1 MDRTQ
6 LSQDIQA
13 LQERLETIQQ
23 SAKDSS
29 TQPEELLTEAINEL
43 SLTLEKLRQQNQE
56 LIAPRPDLARE
67 SQGYQNRL
75 EEAPEGVPITQAEP
89 TKDSPGTF
97 EQLQREI
104 IKRRLAIAAL
114 QESEERFR
122 AIFEQAAV
130 GIAQTTPSGQPLRYN
145 QRFCEIVGYTESE
158 LLEQAFP
165 NITHP
170 DVREAEAA
178 LINQLLTSEI
188 STYSMEKP
196 YIRKDAQLQWV
207 NVSVSLVRDS
217 TGTPQYFI
225 AVVED
230 IQERKQAEA
239 ALRESEERLRVIFE
253 QAAVGIAQVAPC
265 GRFLQVNQRYCDL
278 AGYTKSEMLERTFQ
292 EITHPDDLETDLEQ
306 MRRLFAGKIPTFSME
321 KRFVRKDGQLQW
333 TNLTVSLV
341 RNSAATP
348 QYTIGVIEDIQERKR
363 AEEQLQAS
371 EERYRTVSELISD
384 YAYSLRL
391 SPNGKAKADWTTDA
405 FSRISGYTL
414 EEVEQDLGWQKLI
427 HPDDLPIAWRRAK
440 ALLSG
445 QSDISE
451 YRIITKSGEVRWL
464 RDYGSPIAEEGLSG
478 ASSIPTESQSQR
490 LIYGAAQDITQQK
503 RAQEQLRYRL
513 VLETALAQVS
523 RKLASSEAVELSQ
536 VLEILGVAVGAN
548 SAHLL
553 RFAASKALGENFY
566 RWCEHQ
572 TLAMNIEDWCNLDE
586 YSFPWLWSQLDNNQ
600 NIVISDVEELPL
612 TAQAEKNLL
621 KELNIC
627 SILIV
632 PIYQQSGQIWGTISL
647 DNVGENRKDWLHED
661 AQLLRVVGEMIYSY
675 CDRLQAQAELRASE
689 ALYAG
694 IFNHSAE
701 SIFLVDVLPDG
712 QFVYETLN
720 PAHEE
725 ATGITAAEFAGKT
738 PQEVLPPDIAIHVE
752 KRYHACMTAGKPLTY
767 EETLELPIGT
777 RMWRTTLVPIRDVQG
792 RIVKL
797 QGGSRDIT
805 EEKQATARQIRQ
817 TRYRH
822 LLTSVTLKIRQS
834 LQIEEILQTTVV
846 ELQKTLQTDRVLFF
860 RLFPDGS
867 GRVVNEAV
875 LPEFTAMLG
884 LIIQDECLPE
894 RYLEKYRKGRIHVCD
909 NVLSAG
915 FTPCYLEFMQKY
927 QIQANLIVPIL
938 LNTNETES
946 VAIAS
951 REEEGK
957 MSNPLRQGLTNI
969 SERPQIPNPLWGLLC
984 VQQCS
989 TIRQWT
995 SFEIELMQQLAY
1007 QLSIALYQA
1016 QLLEQETRRR
1026 QELAH
1031 SNAELEQFAYVASHD
1046 LQEPLQTIAS
1056 YAKLLERRYHD
1067 KIDAKANKF
1076 IHYIVDGSVRMQR
1089 LINDL
1094 LEYSRV
1100 GRKSQDFAITDCNL
1114 VLEEVLTNLQQTI
1127 RNNQVVVKMSHL
1139 PRLMADRSQLVQ
1151 LFQNLIG
1158 NAIKYRSP
1166 EPPLVEISAKLQD
1179 DMWLFSIRD
1188 NGIGIAPKH
1197 AERIFLI
1204 FQRLHTQEEYPGT
1217 GIGLAIC
1224 QKIVE
1229 RHGGR
1234 IWVESE
1240 ASQGSTFYLTFPV
1253 QHLDV

>member
-1 MDRTQ
+1 MARTH
-6 LSQDIQA
+6 LSGDIQA
-13 LQERLETIQQ
+13 LQERLEAIQQ
-23 SAKDSS
+23 SAQDSS
-29 TQPEELLTEAINEL
+29 IQPEELLAEAINEL
-43 SLTLEKLRQQNQE
+43 SLALEKLRQQKQK
-56 LIAPRPDLARE
+56 LIATRPELARK
-67 SQGYQNRL
+67 SQHYQDSFKEVPQPDRITK
-75 EEAPEGVPITQAEP
+75 EEQTR
-89 TKDSPGTF
+89 DSQDTF

-104 IKRRLAIAAL
+104 IKRKLAIVAL

-158 LLEQAFP
+158 LLDYAFI

-170 DVREAEAA
+170 DVREAEAE
-178 LINQLLTSEI
+178 LINKLLVGEI
-188 STYSMEKP
+188 STYSLEKA
-196 YIRKDAQLQWV
+196 YVRKEAQLQWV

-217 TGTPQYFI
+217 SGTPQYFI

-253 QAAVGIAQVAPC
+253 QAAVGIARVAPS

-292 EITHPDDLETDLEQ
+292 DITYPDDLESDLEQ
-306 MRRLFAGKIPTFSME
+306 MHQLCAGEISTFSME
-321 KRFVRKDGQLQW
+321 KRFIRKDGQLQW

-341 RNSAATP
+341 RDSVGVP
-348 QYTIGVIEDIQERKR
+348 QYTIGVVEDIQERKR
-363 AEEQLQAS
+363 AEEQLQATQ
-371 EERYRTVSELISD
+371 ERYRIVSELISD

-405 FSRISGYTL
+405 LSRISGFTL

-427 HPDDLPIAWRRAK
+427 HPDDLPIAWRRAQ

-464 RDYGSPIAEEGLSG
+464 RDYGCPIEEDGVGG
-478 ASSIPTESQSQR
+478 ASSIPSESQSQR

-503 RAQEQLRYRL
+503 RVQEQLRYRL

-523 RKLASSEAVELSQ
+523 RKLATSEAVDLNQ

-553 RFAASKALGENFY
+553 QFSASKALGENFY
-566 RWCEHQ
+566 RWCEPQ
-572 TLAMNIEDWCNLDE
+572 TLATNLEDWCNLDK
-586 YSFPWLWSQLDNNQ
+586 YSFPWLWSKLNNNH

-612 TAQAEKNLL
+612 AAQAEKNWL
-621 KELNIC
+621 KELNVC
-627 SILIV
+627 STLIV
-632 PIYQQSGQIWGTISL
+632 PIYQQSGQVWGTIGL
-647 DNVGENRKDWLHED
+647 DNTGENRKDWLQED
-661 AQLLRVVGEMIYSY
+661 AQLLRVVGEIIYSY

-712 QFVYETLN
+712 QFVYETMN
-720 PAHEE
+720 PAQEK
-725 ATGITAAEFAGKT
+725 ATGISAAELAGKT

-752 KRYHACMTAGKPLTY
+752 KRYRACITTGTPLTY

-777 RMWRTTLVPIRDVQG
+777 RMWRTTLVPIRDLQG

-860 RLFPDGS
+860 RLLPDGS
-867 GRVVNEAV
+867 GKVVNEVV

-884 LIIQDECLPE
+884 MIIQDECLPE

-909 NVLSAG
+909 HVISAG
-915 FTPCYLEFMQKY
+915 FTPCYLEFMQQH

-938 LNTNETES
+938 LNTSETES
-946 VAIAS
+946 IAIAKQGK
-951 REEEGK
+951 EGK
-957 MSNPLRQGLTNI
+957 ISDHLRQGLINI
-969 SERPQIPNPLWGLLC
+969 NQQPQIPNQLWGLLC

-1026 QELAH
+1026 QELAR

-1056 YAKLLERRYHD
+1056 YAKLLERRYYD

-1076 IHYIVDGSVRMQR
+1076 IHYIVDGSIRMQR

-1100 GRKSQDFAITDCNL
+1100 GRKPHIFEITDCNL
-1114 VLEEVLTNLQQTI
+1114 VLEEVIANLQQTI
-1127 RNNQVVVKMSHL
+1127 IKNQVVVTKSHL
-1139 PRLMADRSQLVQ
+1139 PRLIADSSQLVP

-1158 NAIKYRSP
+1158 NAIKYRSL

-1179 DMWLFSIRD
+1179 DVWLFSVRD

-1224 QKIVE
+1224 QKIME

-1240 ASQGSTFYLTFPV
+1240 ASKGSTFYLAFPV
-1253 QHLDV
+1253 QDLDV